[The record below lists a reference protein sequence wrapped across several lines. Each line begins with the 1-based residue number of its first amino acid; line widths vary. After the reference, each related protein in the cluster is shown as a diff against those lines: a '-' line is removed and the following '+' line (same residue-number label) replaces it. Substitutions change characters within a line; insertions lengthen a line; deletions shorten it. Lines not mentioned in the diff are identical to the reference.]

1 MDAAILLPM
10 TADAAEAFSGF
21 SSYAVCVET
30 AASAAVSAV
39 DVDAA
44 ASISVAEITMDA
56 DAAEIF
62 SGSLFF
68 CAAAINL
75 PLFPRKP

>member
-30 AASAAVSAV
+30 AASAAET
-39 DVDAA
+39 DADA
-44 ASISVAEITMDA
+44 EASIS
-56 DAAEIF
+56 AAETMTDAVVDAEATF
-62 SGSLFF
+62 SGS
-68 CAAAINL
+68 
-75 PLFPRKP
+75 